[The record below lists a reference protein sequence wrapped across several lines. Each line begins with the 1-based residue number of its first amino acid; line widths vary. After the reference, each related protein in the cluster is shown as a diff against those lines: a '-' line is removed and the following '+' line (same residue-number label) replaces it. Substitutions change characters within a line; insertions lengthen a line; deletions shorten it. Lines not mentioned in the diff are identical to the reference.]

1 MKYLLYLVTLFLF
14 FGCNTKIEEEEL
26 KHLNGYWE
34 ISKVTFPNGETKDFK
49 VNPII
54 DYIEIEGL
62 EGFRKK
68 VYPKFDG
75 TYETSND
82 ADNFKIEL
90 IDGNFQ
96 FNYNPNMAIHSSMH
110 RRETLIQLSDISFSV
125 VNKDTVTYSYKRFQP
140 INATE

>member
-1 MKYLLYLVTLFLF
+1 MKQLLYLVTLFMF
-14 FGCNTKIEEEEL
+14 FGCTSKIEKEEL
-26 KHLNGYWE
+26 INLNGYWE
-34 ISKVTFPNGETKDFK
+34 ISKVTFSNGETKDFT
-49 VNPII
+49 VNPTI
-54 DYIEIEGL
+54 DYIEIKGL

-82 ADNFKIEL
+82 ADNFKIEE
-90 IDGNFQ
+90 IEGNFQ
-96 FNYNPNMAIHSSMH
+96 IHYNPNMAIQPSMH
-110 RRETLIQLSDISFSV
+110 RRESLIHLSDNNFSV